1 MADEKKSREVGE
13 LTVKVAA
20 DVGEALTGFKALQRE
35 LRETT
40 KAARE
45 MEQAYE
51 DVEKA
56 IAPTTLKLQTH
67 ALKDEVKSEASI
79 PAKLRESILAKF
91 AEDEAKIA
99 ELERAYEDVTVVNDG
114 DALGKAIAPNTI
126 GISTKET
133 EASFFDL
140 SEVSTKELSEE
151 LAKREGVTGYYVGPH
166 GEHAVIKF
174 YDEHGIIRSID
185 VNGARIL
192 VNID

>member
-56 IAPTTLKLQTH
+56 IAP
-67 ALKDEVKSEASI
+67 
-79 PAKLRESILAKF
+79 
-91 AEDEAKIA
+91 
-99 ELERAYEDVTVVNDG
+99 
-114 DALGKAIAPNTI
+114 NTI
-126 GISTKET
+126 DISTKET

-174 YDEHGIIRSID
+174 YDEHGNIRSID